1 MWKKVLIRVAMGFPA
16 GVFMGYTITVIISM
30 TLGTGE
36 YLPVAHELA
45 QETGSVLNAV
55 IAQYLL
61 AGLLGAATAAGSLA
75 WEMEQW
81 SITRMTVVHFL
92 VLTLSM
98 LPIAWFSHWMQRS
111 AAGVLGYVGIFLA
124 IYVVIWLAMY
134 LPLKRS
140 VARVARKMRTD
151 GN

>member
-1 MWKKVLIRVAMGFPA
+1 MWKKVLARAGLGFPA
-16 GVFMGYTITVIISM
+16 GVFIGYTITIIISM

-36 YLPVAHELA
+36 YLPVSHELA
-45 QETGSVLNAV
+45 AETGSVLNAV

-61 AGLLGAATAAGSLA
+61 AGLLGAATAAGSLV
-75 WEMEQW
+75 WTMENW

-98 LPIAWFSHWMQRS
+98 LPLAWFSHWMQRS
-111 AAGVLGYVGIFLA
+111 ASGVLGYLGIFLA
-124 IYVVIWLAMY
+124 IYLVIWLSMY

-140 VARVARKMRTD
+140 VARIARKMRTD

>member
-1 MWKKVLIRVAMGFPA
+1 MWKKVLARAGIGFPA

-30 TLGTGE
+30 SLGTGE

-45 QETGSVLNAV
+45 RETGSVLNAV

-61 AGLLGAATAAGSLA
+61 VGLLGAATAAGSLA
-75 WEMEQW
+75 WEMERW
-81 SITRMTVVHFL
+81 SVTRMTVVHFL

-111 AAGVLGYVGIFLA
+111 AAGVLGYLGIFVA
-124 IYVVIWLAMY
+124 VYVVIWLAMY

-140 VARVARKMRTD
+140 VARVARKMRPE